1 MWVHWAWTLSG
12 GGSGNLASPGTV
24 RSESYSQTVRQV
36 YREQSVEGDPRGQAW
51 CKPGGIYRA
60 GGVCGLM
67 SLLDPQ
73 RTGTEEV
80 STSE

>member
-1 MWVHWAWTLSG
+1 MGAQGIWGLQAPLD
-12 GGSGNLASPGTV
+12 V
-24 RSESYSQTVRQV
+24 RAIARLLGRRFI
-36 YREQSVEGDPRGQAW
+36 REQTVEGDPRGQAW

-60 GGVCGLM
+60 CGVCGLR

-80 STSE
+80 STNE